1 MYEYLSVYHT
11 TCFTQGETNTQHSDR
26 TTEGIPGPARSDHL
40 SRRNARAKGT
50 TVDKHTRALAL
61 LLAQVEVE
69 KLPHIRSTLSRRHAL
84 MKFYSYLINLTLLE
98 RYILLVSSHQIR
110 VAMAQAVVGRV
121 ASKFPRVL
129 CRRWVSMSAVRRVF
143 EVADE
148 RDFQT
153 RVLGSRKP
161 VVVDFHAE

>member
-1 MYEYLSVYHT
+1 
-11 TCFTQGETNTQHSDR
+11 
-26 TTEGIPGPARSDHL
+26 
-40 SRRNARAKGT
+40 
-50 TVDKHTRALAL
+50 
-61 LLAQVEVE
+61 
-69 KLPHIRSTLSRRHAL
+69 
-84 MKFYSYLINLTLLE
+84 
-98 RYILLVSSHQIR
+98 
-110 VAMAQAVVGRV
+110 MAQAVVGCV

-148 RDFQT
+148 PDFQT

>member
-1 MYEYLSVYHT
+1 
-11 TCFTQGETNTQHSDR
+11 
-26 TTEGIPGPARSDHL
+26 
-40 SRRNARAKGT
+40 
-50 TVDKHTRALAL
+50 
-61 LLAQVEVE
+61 
-69 KLPHIRSTLSRRHAL
+69 
-84 MKFYSYLINLTLLE
+84 
-98 RYILLVSSHQIR
+98 
-110 VAMAQAVVGRV
+110 MAQAVVGCV